1 MYSNAVPKEDVIY
14 FKDFSFAYEKKINL
28 EIPALSIP
36 CGSVV
41 AVIGKNGAGKSTFG
55 RCMCE
60 LEKKA
65 RGTMTFNG
73 RILSRKDRIK
83 ACYLVMQDVNHQLF
97 TESVLDEILLSM
109 EKSNE
114 TEESKKEKA
123 VQILASLNLE
133 QYQNVHP
140 MSLSGGQKQR
150 VSIACALASDKQILV
165 YDEPTSG
172 LDYTR
177 MLDVAEAIKS
187 MKADGKTQFIITHDP
202 ELIEQCCDY
211 LIFMEEGQILE
222 TGWLQG
228 LLVDKMKQFFCVNT
242 TE

>member
-1 MYSNAVPKEDVIY
+1 MVLFPPPEGPTSAVT
-14 FKDFSFAYEKKINL
+14 S
-28 EIPALSIP
+28 P
-36 CGSVV
+36 CL
-41 AVIGKNGAGKSTFG
+41 AVK
-55 RCMCE
+55 
-60 LEKKA
+60 
-65 RGTMTFNG
+65 
-73 RILSRKDRIK
+73 
-83 ACYLVMQDVNHQLF
+83 
-97 TESVLDEILLSM
+97 
-109 EKSNE
+109 
-114 TEESKKEKA
+114 
-123 VQILASLNLE
+123 
-133 QYQNVHP
+133 
-140 MSLSGGQKQR
+140 
-150 VSIACALASDKQILV
+150 DKQILV

-177 MLDVAEAIKS
+177 MIDVAEAIKS